1 MMRSGGR
8 NFIVLLSK
16 NVFSEAVKLILK
28 FEIGIV
34 LFAKLY
40 TFVTDGSFDIF
51 KPNINQF

>member
-1 MMRSGGR
+1 MRSGGR